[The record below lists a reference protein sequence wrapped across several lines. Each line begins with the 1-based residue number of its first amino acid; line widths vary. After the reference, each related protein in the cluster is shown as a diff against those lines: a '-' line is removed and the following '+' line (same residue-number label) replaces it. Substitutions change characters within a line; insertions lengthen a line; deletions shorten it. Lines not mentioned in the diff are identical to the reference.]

1 MSKFGKHISIVGLG
15 YIGLPTAALL
25 ANKGFHVQGFDINPE
40 VVCMVNRGEVHI
52 IEKDLDQQVYLA
64 VKNGYLKA
72 YSEVQPANIFLIAVP
87 TPFTEGHKPDLAS
100 VEAAARSIAP
110 VLQPGNLII
119 LESTC
124 PVGTTLKVA
133 KWLAQQRPEL
143 SIPFNNENQNPEKG
157 EQIYLSYCPE
167 RVLPGHILR
176 ELIEND
182 RIIGGINSLSTEKA
196 INFYQNFV
204 KGDMLATD
212 SRTAE
217 MAKLTENA
225 FRDVNIAFAN
235 ELSLICDELNINVWE
250 LIRLANRHPRVNI
263 LQPGPGVGGHCIAV
277 DPWFI
282 VDSAPKQ
289 ARLIRQARL
298 INDEKPEF
306 VVAKALAATAQ
317 VSKATIA
324 CLGLSFKAN
333 IDDLRESPALKI
345 VRDLAIKST
354 AKLLVVEPHINTI
367 PKQLMDLKHRI
378 QLVDTE
384 TALKD
389 ANIILL
395 LVDHCQFN
403 LVGDKVKQKIVIDT
417 RGIWQ

>member
-167 RVLPGHILR
+167 RV
-176 ELIEND
+176 
-182 RIIGGINSLSTEKA
+182 
-196 INFYQNFV
+196 
-204 KGDMLATD
+204 
-212 SRTAE
+212 
-217 MAKLTENA
+217 
-225 FRDVNIAFAN
+225 FAGT
-235 ELSLICDELNINVWE
+235 C
-250 LIRLANRHPRVNI
+250 
-263 LQPGPGVGGHCIAV
+263 
-277 DPWFI
+277 F
-282 VDSAPKQ
+282 SA
-289 ARLIRQARL
+289 
-298 INDEKPEF
+298 
-306 VVAKALAATAQ
+306 
-317 VSKATIA
+317 
-324 CLGLSFKAN
+324 
-333 IDDLRESPALKI
+333 
-345 VRDLAIKST
+345 
-354 AKLLVVEPHINTI
+354 
-367 PKQLMDLKHRI
+367 
-378 QLVDTE
+378 
-384 TALKD
+384 
-389 ANIILL
+389 
-395 LVDHCQFN
+395 
-403 LVGDKVKQKIVIDT
+403 
-417 RGIWQ
+417 